1 MKRGAAWL
9 VGLAAAIAWLAAM
22 TIYLSQQEQ
31 PTGWLR
37 GRAVAEESGQ
47 ALPGIEIR
55 LHRAGATVSGEGDFP
70 LVTRA
75 NGSFHSKRIPAG
87 LYQLQATSR
96 AHQLRATNLMI
107 EEGKVQEV
115 NLELAPVAPF
125 FDLRVPQHVFT
136 PDEVPQVIGHG
147 FLPGDSIDFTFYRV
161 DPNALLVKKR
171 GGLGRLLYSEQ
182 PPRHLVLEG
191 NPALS
196 PLGRILPP
204 ITRRDVEGV
213 FRQRFDLPL
222 RDPGIYLV
230 VAKADSIQRLGW
242 VMVTRLA
249 LITKQWGDQAL
260 AYVTDLK
267 TGAPVAGANVQFSA
281 EGGETVSGVTDA
293 QGIFQARVP
302 HKQPQF
308 DLLARAERQ
317 GSQAFLTSW
326 VYTGGEAGQ
335 ERVYA
340 YTDRPVYRPGHSV
353 HFKGIARRFAG
364 AGYAVLSG
372 EPVEVK
378 VRDPRDTLVYQ
389 AKLVTNQFG
398 SYHGQL
404 GLNDEA
410 PTGYYRLVSTL
421 DGREHESGFR
431 VAEYR
436 KPEYS
441 IEVTTGKKRYTRGE
455 RIRAQVS
462 AQYYFGAPVAGAKV
476 AYVVR
481 RSPYFFYPAPEEEA
495 PYEEGGEFEGYA
507 YGEVIEQGEAETDA
521 DGVARFSIATKAPFS
536 AWKKPPEEEATD
548 HKYDIEVT
556 VTDPSRKE
564 VTELGSTLVTQGE
577 FKVLLTPVRWVTAP
591 GQAAQVEVET
601 RDYDGRPVPGVTVSV
616 GASREVWRGRESSL
630 GPETRGEVTTDAN
643 GKARFQF
650 TPQTAGNYRVR
661 ARATDRRGNEIR
673 ETAYLWVTEEDYADL
688 GVPYPELEIIAD
700 KKVYRQGHTATLLIN
715 SQRKGATAL
724 VTIEGP
730 RLYERRLVELKGKS
744 TRIEFAVRPEY
755 APNFFVC
762 VAFVRDKKFMR
773 EEKRLQVS
781 VEARRLQIE
790 VRADQRRYAP
800 GEQATY
806 QLRTA
811 DWRGKPVSA
820 ELSVGVVDESIY
832 AVAPE
837 SAPPMLGFFYP
848 PRENAV
854 STAYSFPHIYLDADK
869 SPVGIKVRKRFPDTA
884 YWNPTVLTDAQGRA
898 TITFAMPDNLTTWR
912 ATVRGATLDT
922 AVGEATKK
930 VRTAKDLLVRLEA
943 PRFMVQ
949 RDRLTLSA
957 LVHNY
962 TRSEQSLRVWIH
974 APGLR
979 FDQGA
984 TAPPEGL
991 VLGPNQVRRL
1001 DWQVE
1006 VPSPSRRE
1014 ITVYVKA
1021 QSGLSDAMALTVPA
1035 LPHGRERIE
1044 WRSGAVQ
1051 AQASE
1056 RLSVRRDAV
1065 AGASE
1070 LRVRLAPSIA
1080 SVMFGALGYLAHYP
1094 YGCTEQTMSAFLP
1107 DVVVA
1112 RALRE
1117 LGLSDPRLEKQLPDM
1132 VQTGLDRLYG
1142 YQHDDG
1148 GWGWW
1153 RYDQSD
1159 PWMTAYVV
1167 FGLITA
1173 KRSGFAVNDNAL
1185 NRGVE
1190 CLLRQV
1196 RAQPAPGQGGYIS
1209 ATPAQRHL
1217 LLAQAQP
1224 APGQWGYLAP
1234 DRLYPLYVLS
1244 LATLRSSSLRSTSAA
1259 RDGLVQEQVMQFY
1272 RGLDSLD
1279 PYNLALLATTLL
1291 ELGRTTEAGVA
1302 AERLWQ
1308 RGQETQALA
1317 WWKGRPGW
1325 GRGGDT
1331 ETTGLA
1337 LKALLAVNPNDR
1349 RLFKVVRWLVLNRE
1363 GDGWVSTRDT
1373 AFILFALTDFLKHS
1387 QELTPDYE
1395 ARLSLNGKTLLER
1408 RFTRVDLFAP
1418 EVEVKAGG
1426 RSLVRGD
1433 NLLDITKNG
1442 AGNLYYT
1449 LILRQFVGQG
1459 DLPEIITGAGITIAR
1474 SYYRMVSARD
1484 PRTGVITTSPSP
1496 HAVADFR
1503 SGESILV
1510 RLKIASAN
1518 QCEYVVVED
1527 PLPAGCEVTERGEL
1541 EPWEWDR
1548 WWSDLTVRD
1557 EKVAIFARRLPAGV
1571 STIEYYLRPQIPGDY
1586 HVMPTQVYA
1595 MYNPDLRGSGAE
1607 ARVRLR

>member
-1 MKRGAAWL
+1 MKRGAPWL
-9 VGLAAAIAWLAAM
+9 LGLAAAIAWLAAM

-37 GRAVAEESGQ
+37 GKAVAEESGQ
-47 ALPGIEIR
+47 PLPGIEIR
-55 LHRAGATVSGEGDFP
+55 LQPVGSASTQGEGEFV
-70 LVTRA
+70 LVSRGDGTFR
-75 NGSFHSKRIPAG
+75 SRRIPAR
-87 LYQLQATSR
+87 LYTLQAASR
-96 AHQLRATNLMI
+96 AHQLRATNIMI
-107 EEGKVQEV
+107 EEGKVLEV
-115 NLELAPVAPF
+115 NLELAPIAPF

-147 FLPGDSIDFTFYRV
+147 FLPGDTIDFTFYRV
-161 DPNALLVKKR
+161 DPSALLVEKR
-171 GGLGRLLYSEQ
+171 GGLGRLLYSES
-182 PPRHLVLEG
+182 PPRHVVLDG

-196 PLGRILPP
+196 PLGRISPP
-204 ITRRDVEGV
+204 ITRRDIEGV

-230 VAKADSIQRLGW
+230 VARADSIQRLGW
-242 VMVTRLA
+242 VMVTRVA
-249 LITKQWGDQAL
+249 LIAKQWGDEVL
-260 AYVTDLK
+260 AYVADLK
-267 TGAPVAGANVQFSA
+267 SGAPVPGATVQLVA
-281 EGGETVSGVTDA
+281 EGGDAVSGVTDA
-293 QGIFQARVP
+293 QGLFRARVP
-302 HKQPQF
+302 HKEPQF
-308 DLLARAERQ
+308 DLLVRAEHQ

-326 VYTGGEAGQ
+326 VYAGREAGQ

-340 YTDRPVYRPGHSV
+340 YTDRPVYRPGHRV

-378 VRDPRDTLVYQ
+378 VWDPRDTLVYQ
-389 AKLVTNQFG
+389 AKLTTSQSG

-410 PTGYYRLVSTL
+410 PTGYYRLVSAL
-421 DGREHESGFR
+421 DGREHESGFK

-441 IEVTTGKKRYTRGE
+441 VEVTTGKKRYTRGE
-455 RIRAQVS
+455 RIQVQVS

-476 AYVVR
+476 AYAVR
-481 RSPYFFYPAPEEEA
+481 RSPYFFYPAEEEEA
-495 PYEEGGEFEGYA
+495 PYAEGEEFEGEGYA

-521 DGVARFSIATKAPFS
+521 DGIARFSIPTKPAFS
-536 AWKKPPEEEATD
+536 GWKKPPEEDATD
-548 HKYDIEVT
+548 YKYDIEVT

-564 VTELGSTLVTQGE
+564 VTESGSALVTQGE
-577 FKVLLTPVRWVTAP
+577 FKVVLTPVQWVSAP
-591 GQAAQVEVET
+591 RAAAQVEVGA
-601 RDYDGRPVPGVTVSV
+601 RDYDGRPVPGVRV
-616 GASREVWRGRESSL
+616 GIAASREVWRGRESSL
-630 GPETRGEVTTDAN
+630 GLETRGEVTTDAN

-650 TPQTAGNYRVR
+650 APQTAGHYRVQ
-661 ARATDRRGNEIR
+661 AHAADRRGNEIGD
-673 ETAYLWVTEEDYADL
+673 TAYLWVTEEDYADL
-688 GVPYPELEIIAD
+688 GVPYPELELIAD
-700 KKVYRQGHTATLLIN
+700 KTTYRRGDTATLLIN
-715 SQRKGATAL
+715 SQSKGASAL
-724 VTIEGP
+724 VTVEGP
-730 RLYERRLVELKGKS
+730 RLYEHRLVELKGNS
-744 TRIEFAVRPEY
+744 TRAQFTVKPEY

-762 VAFVRDKKFMR
+762 IALVRDKRFMR
-773 EEKRLQVS
+773 EEKRIQVS
-781 VEARRLQIE
+781 VEARRLQIQ
-790 VRADQRRYAP
+790 VKADKQRYAP
-800 GEQATY
+800 GDQATY

-869 SPVGIKVRKRFPDTA
+869 SPVGIRVRKRFPDTA
-884 YWNPTVLTDAQGRA
+884 YWNPTVLTDARGQA
-898 TITFAMPDNLTTWR
+898 AVTFAMPDTLTTWR

-922 AVGEATKK
+922 AVGEATEK
-930 VRTAKDLLVRLEA
+930 VRTTKDLLVRLEA

-949 RDRLTLSA
+949 RDRLILSA

-962 TRSEQSLRVWIH
+962 TRSQQSLRAWIE

-984 TAPPEGL
+984 AAPRPRHL
-991 VLGPNQVRRL
+991 VLGSNEVQRL
-1001 DWQVE
+1001 DWQVA
-1006 VPSPSRRE
+1006 VPSPGRKE

-1021 QSGLSDAMALTVPA
+1021 QSGLSDAVALTVPA

-1044 WRSGAVQ
+1044 WRSGAVP
-1051 AQASE
+1051 ARASE

-1065 AGASE
+1065 AGASD
-1070 LRVRLAPSIA
+1070 LRLRLAPSIA
-1080 SVMFGALGYLAHYP
+1080 SVMFGALEYLAHYP

-1117 LGLSDPRLEKQLPDM
+1117 LGLPNPRLEKQLPDM
-1132 VQTGLDRLYG
+1132 VQTGLNRLYG

-1153 RYDQSD
+1153 RYDRSE

-1167 FGLITA
+1167 FGLVTA
-1173 KRSGFAVNDNAL
+1173 KRSGFAVNENAL
-1185 NRGVE
+1185 NRGLDWLV
-1190 CLLRQV
+1190 RQ
-1196 RAQPAPGQGGYIS
+1196 
-1209 ATPAQRHL
+1209 
-1217 LLAQAQP
+1217 AQARP
-1224 APGQWGYLAP
+1224 APGQWAYLAP
-1234 DRLYPLYVLS
+1234 DRLYVLHV
-1244 LATLRSSSLRSTSAA
+1244 LALAA
-1259 RDGLVQEQVMQFY
+1259 RDGFVQEQITQFY
-1272 RGLDSLD
+1272 RSLDSLSLD
-1279 PYNLALLATTLL
+1279 AHNLALLAATLV
-1291 ELGRTTEAGVA
+1291 ELGRDGEAQVA
-1302 AERLWQ
+1302 AQRLWQ
-1308 RGQETQALA
+1308 RAQETQALA

-1337 LKALLAVNPNDR
+1337 LKTLLAVSPNDP
-1349 RLFKVVRWLVLNRE
+1349 RLLKVVRWLVLNRE
-1363 GDGWVSTRDT
+1363 GDGWVSTRDS

-1395 ARLSLNGKTLLER
+1395 ARLALNGKTLLER
-1408 RFTRVDLFAP
+1408 RFTRADLFAP
-1418 EVEVKAGG
+1418 EVEVKASG
-1426 RSLVRGD
+1426 RFLVRGE
-1433 NLLDITKNG
+1433 NLLTISKQG
-1442 AGNLYYT
+1442 PGNLYYT
-1449 LILRQFVGQG
+1449 LALRQFVGQG
-1459 DLPEIITGAGITIAR
+1459 DLPRIITGAGITVER
-1474 SYYRMVSARD
+1474 SYYRMISARD

-1496 HAVADFR
+1496 HAVTDFR

-1510 RLKIASAN
+1510 RLKITSAKE
-1518 QCEYVVVED
+1518 CEYVVVED
-1527 PLPAGCEVTERGEL
+1527 PLPAGCEVTERGDL

-1571 STIEYYLRPQIPGDY
+1571 SAIEYYVRPQIPGDY